1 MSQKP
6 LTISTPQ
13 GFSEL
18 GQKPN
23 QEDALYPALGHA
35 TSTTHVFVVCDG
47 MGGHAHGEVASN
59 CVAQAI
65 GQHTT
70 LPKPC
75 STQQMQQHFNEGL
88 TEAYHQL
95 DLLDKQFDDNSG
107 GKATM
112 GTTLTFLAIC
122 TDGILLAHIGD
133 SRIYQFRQGKGV
145 VYQTRDHSLVND
157 LIAAGE
163 LTEAEA
169 RTCPQRNVITR
180 AVQPHQPTMSK
191 ATFKVIPY
199 SNVAPGDVFMLCCDG
214 IVEQLDNNDLQQI
227 MLANQPLGQRIDA
240 LKQTCRTRGTRDN
253 HSCWA
258 FEVEKV
264 EHTKLQTA
272 HQPET
277 DEERFTPNA
286 QPAKQPSAPTKH
298 TWPLVALLVCIILL
312 CFGAGYFLWHKP
324 QQTTDAP
331 AATMPQKVEQK
342 VEQTTEPAY
351 SNDSDATQGTITR
364 HHK

>member
-1 MSQKP
+1 MSHTP
-6 LTISTPQ
+6 LTISQPQ

-35 TSTTHVFVVCDG
+35 SHSTHAFMVCDG

-59 CVAQAI
+59 CVVKAV
-65 GQHTT
+65 GQHTQQAE
-70 LPKPC
+70 PC
-75 STQQMQQHFNEGL
+75 TIQQMQQHFNEGL
-88 TEAYHQL
+88 AEAYRQL
-95 DLLDKQFDDNSG
+95 NALDKEPHDSAKG
-107 GKATM
+107 TM

-122 TDGILLAHIGD
+122 TDGLLLAHIGD
-133 SRIYQFRQGKGV
+133 SRIYQFRRGTGV

-169 RTCPQRNVITR
+169 RTYPQRNVITR
-180 AVQPHQPTMSK
+180 AVQPHQQSIAKP
-191 ATFKVIPY
+191 TFKIIPY
-199 SNVAPGDVFMLCCDG
+199 SEVAPGDVFMLCCDG

-227 MLANQPLGQRIDA
+227 LLEEQPFAKRIEA
-240 LKQTCRTRGTRDN
+240 LKQACHTHGTRDN

-264 EHTKLQTA
+264 EHTQSHPIPQTEA
-272 HQPET
+272 EEKAFAT
-277 DEERFTPNA
+277 DVHSTE
-286 QPAKQPSAPTKH
+286 QSSAPTKH
-298 TWPLVALLVCIILL
+298 TWQLAAILVLIILL

-324 QQTTDAP
+324 QQATDTP
-331 AATMPQKVEQK
+331 TATIPPKVEQK
-342 VEQTTEPAY
+342 AKQTAAPTD
-351 SNDSDATQGTITR
+351 SNDPDATQGTITR
-364 HHK
+364 PHK

>member
-1 MSQKP
+1 MSHTL
-6 LTISTPQ
+6 LTISQPQ

-35 TSTTHVFVVCDG
+35 SHTTHAFVVCDG

-65 GQHTT
+65 GQHTRQAE
-70 LPKPC
+70 PC
-75 STQQMQQHFNEGL
+75 TIQQMKQHFEEGL

-95 DLLDKQFDDNSG
+95 NTLDSEQHDSAKG
-107 GKATM
+107 TM

-133 SRIYQFRQGKGV
+133 SRIYQFRPGKGV

-169 RTCPQRNVITR
+169 RTCPQRNVITK
-180 AVQPHQPTMSK
+180 AVQPHQQNRTKP
-191 ATFKVIPY
+191 TFKVIPY
-199 SNVAPGDVFMLCCDG
+199 SDVEVGDVFMLCCDG
-214 IVEQLDNNDLQQI
+214 IVEQLDNNNLQQI
-227 MLANQPLGQRIDA
+227 LLAEQPFDKRIEA
-240 LKQTCRTRGTRDN
+240 LKQACHSRGTHDN

-258 FEVEKV
+258 FDVEKV
-264 EHTKLQTA
+264 EHTKLQPAPQPDAVEELFTHDA
-272 HQPET
+272 HST
-277 DEERFTPNA
+277 N
-286 QPAKQPSAPTKH
+286 QPSAPTKH
-298 TWPLVALLVCIILL
+298 TWLLAVMLAFIILL

-324 QQTTDAP
+324 RQATNTP
-331 AATMPQKVEQK
+331 AAAIPQKVEQK
-342 VEQTTEPAY
+342 VEQTATPAD
-351 SNDSDATQGTITR
+351 SNDTNATQGTITR

>member
-1 MSQKP
+1 
-6 LTISTPQ
+6 
-13 GFSEL
+13 
-18 GQKPN
+18 
-23 QEDALYPALGHA
+23 
-35 TSTTHVFVVCDG
+35 
-47 MGGHAHGEVASN
+47 
-59 CVAQAI
+59 
-65 GQHTT
+65 
-70 LPKPC
+70 
-75 STQQMQQHFNEGL
+75 
-88 TEAYHQL
+88 
-95 DLLDKQFDDNSG
+95 
-107 GKATM
+107 M

-199 SNVAPGDVFMLCCDG
+199 NNVAPGDVFMLCCDG

-240 LKQTCRTRGTRDN
+240 LKQTCCTRGTRDN

-264 EHTKLQTA
+264 EHTKLQPA
-272 HQPET
+272 HQPEA

-286 QPAKQPSAPTKH
+286 QPAKQSSAPTKH
-298 TWPLVALLVCIILL
+298 TWPLVAILVCIILL
-312 CFGAGYFLWHKP
+312 CFGAGYMLWHKP

-331 AATMPQKVEQK
+331 AATMPQKVGQK
-342 VEQTTEPAY
+342 VEQTTEPTD

>member
-47 MGGHAHGEVASN
+47 MGGHAHGEVASS

-75 STQQMQQHFNEGL
+75 STQQMEQHFNEGL
-88 TEAYHQL
+88 AEAYRQL
-95 DLLDKQFDDNSG
+95 DTLDKQFGDCNG

-180 AVQPHQPTMSK
+180 AVQPHQPTMS
-191 ATFKVIPY
+191 T
-199 SNVAPGDVFMLCCDG
+199 
-214 IVEQLDNNDLQQI
+214 
-227 MLANQPLGQRIDA
+227 
-240 LKQTCRTRGTRDN
+240 GT
-253 HSCWA
+253 
-258 FEVEKV
+258 
-264 EHTKLQTA
+264 L
-272 HQPET
+272 
-277 DEERFTPNA
+277 
-286 QPAKQPSAPTKH
+286 
-298 TWPLVALLVCIILL
+298 
-312 CFGAGYFLWHKP
+312 
-324 QQTTDAP
+324 
-331 AATMPQKVEQK
+331 
-342 VEQTTEPAY
+342 
-351 SNDSDATQGTITR
+351 
-364 HHK
+364 

>member
-1 MSQKP
+1 MSHTP
-6 LTISTPQ
+6 LTISQPQ

-35 TSTTHVFVVCDG
+35 SHTTHAFVVCDG

-65 GQHTT
+65 GQHTRQAE
-70 LPKPC
+70 PC
-75 STQQMQQHFNEGL
+75 TIQQMKQHFEEGL

-95 DLLDKQFDDNSG
+95 NTLDSEQHDSAKG
-107 GKATM
+107 TM

-133 SRIYQFRQGKGV
+133 SRIYQFRPGKGV

-169 RTCPQRNVITR
+169 RTCPQRNVITK
-180 AVQPHQPTMSK
+180 AVQPHQQNRTKP
-191 ATFKVIPY
+191 TFKVIPY
-199 SNVAPGDVFMLCCDG
+199 SDVEVGDVFMLCCDG
-214 IVEQLDNNDLQQI
+214 IVEQLDNNNLQQI
-227 MLANQPLGQRIDA
+227 LLAEQPFDKRIEA
-240 LKQTCRTRGTRDN
+240 LKQACHSRGTHDN

-258 FEVEKV
+258 FDVEKV
-264 EHTKLQTA
+264 EHTKLQPAPQPDAVEELFTHDA
-272 HQPET
+272 HSTNQS
-277 DEERFTPNA
+277 
-286 QPAKQPSAPTKH
+286 SAPTKH
-298 TWPLVALLVCIILL
+298 TWLLAVMLAFIILL

-324 QQTTDAP
+324 RQATNIP
-331 AATMPQKVEQK
+331 AAAIPQKVEQK
-342 VEQTTEPAY
+342 VEQTATPAD
-351 SNDSDATQGTITR
+351 SNDTNATQGTITR